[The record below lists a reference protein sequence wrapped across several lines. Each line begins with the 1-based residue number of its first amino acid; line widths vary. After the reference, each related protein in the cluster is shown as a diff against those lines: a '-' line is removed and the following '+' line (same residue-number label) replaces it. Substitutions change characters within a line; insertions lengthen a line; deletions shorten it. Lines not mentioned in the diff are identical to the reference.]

1 MLYFIAVSNSRLG
14 SVFITDG
21 AGHYKLQPDIRIAK
35 PYTTFADADTAA
47 KRFGFPAYAILA
59 NCIG

>member
-14 SVFITDG
+14 SG
-21 AGHYKLQPDIRIAK
+21 GHYKLQPDIRIAK
-35 PYTTFADADTAA
+35 PYTIFADADTAA